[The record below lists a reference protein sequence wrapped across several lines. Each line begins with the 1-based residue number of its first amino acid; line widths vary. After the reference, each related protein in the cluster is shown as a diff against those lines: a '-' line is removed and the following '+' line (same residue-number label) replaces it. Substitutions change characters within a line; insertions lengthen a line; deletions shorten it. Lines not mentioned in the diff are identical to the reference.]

1 MDAQLRSAEDYEIEA
16 KDEGAGG
23 ETESVPL
30 NANATFNTPVG
41 SQNSKGKKKK
51 LLKIIGMSLGLKRY
65 KTLTHIMHTLC

>member
-51 LLKIIGMSLGLKRY
+51 SY
-65 KTLTHIMHTLC
+65 